1 MRIASLEARQ
11 DQADA
16 GSGKQEERVAR
27 LKLQLDEAAESL
39 IKMEKGLAVS
49 HQRSRGGGGR
59 EPHQDGEGPCGE
71 SSEGQGGADA
81 SAFHRLRGRLHC
93 PAVVR
98 VLGSLS
104 TPPALRIY

>member
-49 HQRSRGGGGR
+49 HQR
-59 EPHQDGEGPCGE
+59 GEGRP
-71 SSEGQGGADA
+71 Q
-81 SAFHRLRGRLHC
+81 L
-93 PAVVR
+93 P
-98 VLGSLS
+98 
-104 TPPALRIY
+104 TPI